1 MKISPELLRRYDR
14 PGPRYTSYPTAVEWK
29 SDISGEIT
37 AQALHEAA
45 ARETAPLSLYIHLPY
60 CASRCLYCGCNAAVH
75 ASPTDTAAY
84 IEAVLRE
91 LQDVAALLNRRRTL
105 SQMHWGG
112 GTPNYLHPDQIGRLH
127 EAVTRL
133 FSFSPDAEQAI
144 EINPSLA
151 DAGQIK
157 LLRSLGFNRISL
169 GVQDFT
175 PEVQQAVARN
185 QTWEQT
191 RDIFETCRG
200 LGFQGINIDLI
211 YGLPLQ
217 RVDTWRQ
224 TLHRVCDLRPDRIAV
239 YSFAWLPERLPHQ
252 QALGKFP
259 MPDAGEKLA
268 LFAEAR
274 NRFIA
279 EGYRPIGMD
288 HFAVPEDELALALD
302 TGRLNRN
309 FMGYTVQAATEQIGI
324 GASAISEFDTL
335 YAQNIKDPAA
345 YIAAA
350 GRGIPLSASGVILDA
365 DDRLRRRLI
374 RDLMCR
380 FQVRWRDLSE
390 YHPAL
395 ADPSTA
401 PEVFADAWPDLQA
414 LEQDRLIELPPET
427 LIVSPLG
434 KVFVRVV
441 CMAFDI
447 RLRRSRNQAIFS
459 RTV

>member
-1 MKISPELLRRYDR
+1 MEISPELLRRYDR

-29 SDISGEIT
+29 PDITGEMM
-37 AQALHEAA
+37 AEALRETSV
-45 ARETAPLSLYIHLPY
+45 RETAPLSLYIHLPY
-60 CASRCLYCGCNAAVH
+60 CASRCLYCGCNALVP
-75 ASPTDTAAY
+75 ASPSAVTAY
-84 IEAVLRE
+84 VEAVTRE
-91 LQDVAALLNRRRTL
+91 LQDVAALLDRRRTL

-112 GTPNYLHPDQIGRLH
+112 GTPNYLPPEEIERLH
-127 EAVTRL
+127 NAVAQL
-133 FSFSPDAEQAI
+133 FSFTPDAELAI

-151 DAGQIK
+151 SPEQ
-157 LLRSLGFNRISL
+157 LQSLRRLGFNRISL

-185 QTWEQT
+185 QTWKQT
-191 RDIFETCRG
+191 RLVFETCRS

-217 RVDTWRQ
+217 RLDTWRQ
-224 TLHRVCDLRPDRIAV
+224 TLEQVCKLRPDRIAV
-239 YSFAWLPERLPHQ
+239 YSFAWLPDRLPHQ
-252 QALGKFP
+252 QALAQLP
-259 MPDAGEKLA
+259 MPDAWEKLI

-288 HFAVPEDELALALD
+288 HFAVPEDELSVALD

-309 FMGYTVQAATEQIGI
+309 FMGYTVQAATEQIGV
-324 GASAISEFDTL
+324 GASAISEFHAL
-335 YAQNIKDPAA
+335 YAQNVKDPAA
-345 YIAAA
+345 YAAAA
-350 GRGIPLSASGVILDA
+350 GRGIPPTASGVILDA
-365 DDRLRRRLI
+365 DDRLRRQLI
-374 RDLMCR
+374 RNLMCR
-380 FQVRWRDLSE
+380 FLVQWRDLAD

-395 ADPSTA
+395 ADPGAA
-401 PEVFADAWPDLQA
+401 PEVFADAWPDLQE
-414 LEQDRLIELPPET
+414 LERDGLIELCPDG
-427 LIVSPLG
+427 LIVTPLG

-447 RLRRSRNQAIFS
+447 RLRRSRNQTAFS